1 MKTKVYLSLFIIT
14 AVTSVVLLVFSLL
27 LANSICVF
35 DTAAKKRDL
44 SSFMDGSYGEGI
56 DCNNGFVPDAQTA
69 ARIGGAVIDHLCGKD
84 ITDLGDTLVYYDEN
98 NRVWE
103 VIRVYDPFSPSAL
116 VIIDQDTGEIL
127 DAWYQE
133 D

>member
-14 AVTSVVLLVFSLL
+14 AVTSAALLVFSLL
-27 LANSICVF
+27 LANSISVF
-35 DTAAKKRDL
+35 DTEAKKCDL
-44 SSFMDGSYGEGI
+44 SSYLDGSQEGI
-56 DCNNGFVPDAQTA
+56 VCINGFVPDAQTA

-84 ITDLGDTLVYYDEN
+84 ITDLGNTLVYYDEE

-103 VIRVYDPFSPSAL
+103 VIRAYDPFSPSAL

-133 D
+133 N